1 MILKGCVKRSYVVN
15 YIPTMKRIFADV
27 IAVLTFNTVCSM
39 IIEIFLAGMTVNQSI
54 HARLIAIPVIL
65 ILARP
70 YGLFRDWINRILK
83 SGERGRAM
91 KITADVIAF
100 VAMQVPQY
108 SIVLKLSGA
117 NLHQI
122 ITACSSATVLM
133 AIGGRPMGIF
143 LDFTRWLMRVDVK
156 D

>member
-1 MILKGCVKRSYVVN
+1 
-15 YIPTMKRIFADV
+15 MKRIIADV
-27 IAVLTFNTVCSM
+27 IAVLIFNTVCSM

-70 YGLFRDWINRILK
+70 YGLFRDWINRVLK
-83 SGERGRAM
+83 SAERGRGM
-91 KITADVIAF
+91 KIIADVIAF
-100 VAMQVPQY
+100 VAIQVPQY
-108 SIVLKLSGA
+108 SMVLKLSGA

-143 LDFTRWLMRVDVK
+143 LDFTRWLFRVNAK
-156 D
+156 N